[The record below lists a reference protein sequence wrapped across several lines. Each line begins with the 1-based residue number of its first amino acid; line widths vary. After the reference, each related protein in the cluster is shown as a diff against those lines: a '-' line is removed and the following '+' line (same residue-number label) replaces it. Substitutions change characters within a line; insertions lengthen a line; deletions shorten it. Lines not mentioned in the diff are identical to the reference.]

1 MRPDVV
7 ATLRF
12 FGRGAIAQSSLPW
25 ASVAIDA
32 SASLRARAQ
41 ASQHTSTVL
50 PPSLTLM
57 AVASSLQSQ
66 AAQVL
71 AVIVS
76 TSSLSRRA
84 RLGWKKAFRTADRCQ
99 NL

>member
-1 MRPDVV
+1 MRPDAV

-25 ASVAIDA
+25 GSLEIDA
-32 SASLRARAQ
+32 SASMRARAQ
-41 ASQHTSTVL
+41 VSQHTSTVL
-50 PPSLTLM
+50 PPSLTFM

-76 TSSLSRRA
+76 ISLQDQGYRPGMEKGIPD
-84 RLGWKKAFRTADRCQ
+84 GWP
-99 NL
+99 LSE